1 MKAEVG
7 IGSKIIVFTQ
17 FIRQAEELYKVLKE
31 ELGPI
36 VALITS
42 KTSDRDSIFKAFAR
56 GGVYKVIV
64 ATTVLDEGI
73 DVPDADV
80 AIILSGT
87 GSQRQMI
94 QRVGRVVRASDGK
107 VEARVYEVIT
117 RNTIEEALSEERHV
131 KGEVLEVECR
141 RYLADEVRRLIS
153 HVISSTRL
161 FSQ

>member
-56 GGVYKVIV
+56 VCIRLSWRPQSLMR
-64 ATTVLDEGI
+64 VL
-73 DVPDADV
+73 
-80 AIILSGT
+80 
-87 GSQRQMI
+87 M
-94 QRVGRVVRASDGK
+94 
-107 VEARVYEVIT
+107 
-117 RNTIEEALSEERHV
+117 
-131 KGEVLEVECR
+131 CR
-141 RYLADEVRRLIS
+141 MRMWR
-153 HVISSTRL
+153 
-161 FSQ
+161 